1 MRSIKLKDNN
11 YLDTSS
17 IVHEKE
23 NLKTLLDNNLL
34 SKKKKYMM
42 SSTIGWKRIA
52 YFTNMAGGT
61 ITLYNSASYGTI
73 AQLNFACGSGWNAYI
88 SKIFKLITNGQ
99 YFTKARI
106 VRKGN
111 QQSYLEL
118 YQALEYEREFVIVG
132 VNTIHVS
139 LYGQEVL
146 GSVPDGYTTDEIDF

>member
-34 SKKKKYMM
+34 SKTKKYTM

-52 YFTNMAGGT
+52 YFINLAGGT
-61 ITLYNSASYGTI
+61 IFIQNDASYGTLG
-73 AQLNFACGSGWNAYI
+73 QLTFACGTGWNSNI
-88 SKIFKLITNGQ
+88 NKIFKIITNGH

-111 QQSYLEL
+111 QISYLEL
-118 YQALEYEREFVIVG
+118 YQALEYERNFQVMAID
-132 VNTIHVS
+132 TINVY
-139 LYGQEVL
+139 LYDSEVL